1 MSSSSVGPDVVR
13 GRDEPCRVTRLGP
26 AAAGRRRVRL
36 PGQWGDGIHPP
47 QPLWASE
54 IPIEDADL
62 LAGDE
67 VRHALGED
75 RLTLWYQPKIDVATR
90 RLRGAEALLRLDH
103 ARLGIVAPN
112 RFLPRFSAADLA
124 AVTGWVAE
132 RAIADWGRFALA
144 GLNVRLSI
152 NAPPSALEG
161 TALPSLLEI
170 LRPSHPA
177 WPGLTVEMTESEII
191 RRVDLVR
198 RAAARLSS
206 QQVSIAIDDFGSGYS
221 SLVRLIEVPFSEIKI
236 DRALVRQCAFD
247 ESIRIFLKAI
257 RDFAHYHGAIVV
269 AEGVETMEEFEVV
282 AELGIDQAQ
291 GFLFARPM
299 PAEEFLRTGAGLA

>member
-1 MSSSSVGPDVVR
+1 MDEADVLPD
-13 GRDEPCRVTRLGP
+13 E
-26 AAAGRRRVRL
+26 
-36 PGQWGDGIHPP
+36 
-47 QPLWASE
+47 
-54 IPIEDADL
+54 
-62 LAGDE
+62 E

-90 RLRGAEALLRLDH
+90 SLRGAEALLRLEH
-103 ARLGIVAPN
+103 ARLGIVAPS
-112 RFLPRFSAADLA
+112 RFLPQLAAADLA
-124 AVTGWVAE
+124 AVTAWVAE
-132 RAIADWGRFALA
+132 RAITDWGRFAVA

-152 NAPPSALEG
+152 NAPPSALESA
-161 TALPSLLEI
+161 ALPSLLSM

-177 WPGLTVEMTESEII
+177 WPGLTVELTESEIV

-198 RAAARLSS
+198 RAVEELSI

-221 SLVRLIEVPFSEIKI
+221 SLVRLIEVPFAEIKI

-257 RDFAHYHGAIVV
+257 RDFAHYHAAIVV
-269 AEGVETMEEFEVV
+269 AEGVETVEEFEVI
-282 AELGIDQAQ
+282 ADLGIDQAQ

-299 PAEEFLRTGAGLA
+299 PAEDFLRTGAGLA